1 MKVHATAT
9 PGPAGR
15 RRIPAR
21 RARRLR
27 VASRDLIAIR
37 VRDPPQVTPAP
48 TPATLSAFPSGFPT
62 TFSDERPADLPRLS
76 VVEGGLRGHLD
87 GTLVADGLTA
97 TYTATW
103 IESRVAAPT
112 ITCGGIAY
120 TNVFTVAD
128 PTVTSELTFPG
139 WGGGTLLATR
149 RVVVYVSSR
158 DGSSPPAC
166 EEQRGGTFT
175 LTFDDGA
182 GPRHP
187 DRDLDGVGRRRRDAG
202 PRTRRHAV
210 GPRPGHAPVGF
221 AAR

>member
-1 MKVHATAT
+1 MPPRLPAPLVAAGFLLGVLAACGSPAATSSPSASAT
-9 PGPAGR
+9 P
-15 RRIPAR
+15 
-21 RARRLR
+21 L
-27 VASRDLIAIR
+27 
-37 VRDPPQVTPAP
+37 QVTPAP

-97 TYTATW
+97 SYTATW

-120 TNVFTVAD
+120 KNVFTVSD
-128 PTVTSELTFPG
+128 PTVTSELTIPG

-175 LTFDDGA
+175 LTFETGPVPGILTGTWTESAA
-182 GPRHP
+182 GVVT
-187 DRDLDGVGRRRRDAG
+187 LALG
-202 PRTRRHAV
+202 P
-210 GPRPGHAPVGF
+210 
-221 AAR
+221 AATP